1 MNKNNA
7 LAATA
12 KARGSQPCLTIRI
25 TWEIFQILIPGLQ
38 LQKFY
43 FNWAGMGARHQSSVV
58 FPSDSNVQ
66 QRYFTVLQ
74 LYPLPQN
81 QMHKSLRVK

>member
-12 KARGSQPCLTIRI
+12 RARGSQPCLNIRI
-25 TWEIFQILIPGLQ
+25 TWEIFQIRIPGLQ
-38 LQKFY
+38 LQKFC
-43 FNWAGMGARHQSSVV
+43 FNWAGMEARHQSSVL

-66 QRYFTVLQ
+66 QRYFIVL
-74 LYPLPQN
+74 
-81 QMHKSLRVK
+81 